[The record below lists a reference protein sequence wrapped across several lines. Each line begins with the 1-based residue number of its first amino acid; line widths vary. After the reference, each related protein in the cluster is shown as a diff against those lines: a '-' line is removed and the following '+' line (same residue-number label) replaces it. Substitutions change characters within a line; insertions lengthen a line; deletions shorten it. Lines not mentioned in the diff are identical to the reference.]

1 MASSDLLL
9 RRAKILLPSHGQ
21 QVLDTSVGKV
31 CCIKHVS
38 KMAHHFTYMVWT
50 YELCYYIL
58 GTAAGRGPRLGSII
72 K

>member
-38 KMAHHFTYMVWT
+38 KIAHHFT